1 MGDKMNLTE
10 EDVKKRY
17 IEPAIQS
24 KGWTFDRIS
33 MEKRVITSDVFTD
46 GKVIV
51 NGRRTKRGSQKR
63 ADYLLYHHNHY
74 PIAIIEAKDLNHS
87 IHDGIQQA
95 IEYARTLDVPF
106 AYSSNGNGFLEHD
119 MLTGIEKELGIS
131 EFPTSEEL
139 WLRYKDLNS
148 IDDDIEQ
155 VIETGYHF
163 REGGNKPRY
172 YQRIAI
178 NRTVE
183 YVARIKKD
191 NSSKKRAMLV
201 MATGTGKTYTAFQI
215 IHRLYE
221 SNLVKKVLY
230 LADRN
235 ILIDQTILDDFA
247 PFKNKNIITKV
258 EKKTL
263 DSAYDI
269 FMSLYQ
275 QLSGEDDFE
284 AFKQFKPDFFDLI
297 IVDECHRGSAKENS
311 AWRKVLDYFS
321 NAIHIGMTATPKET
335 EDVSNSDYFGEPLYT
350 YSLKQGIDDGF
361 LAPYRVLRFGIDK
374 DLEGYIPES
383 GKIDYYGN
391 EIEQRVYTSKDF
403 DRKIIIDER
412 TKLVAKRITEYLKE
426 TDRFAKTIVFCVD
439 IDHAARMRQ
448 ALINENSDLVAQ
460 DDRYVT
466 KITGDDIF
474 GKSQLENFS
483 DMNSKYPVIAT
494 TSELLTTG
502 VNIKLCKVIVLDA
515 VINSMTKFKQIIGRG
530 TRLVWDRD
538 KRYFSILDF
547 RKATLLFSDPEFD
560 GPATSVYVGPIDK
573 PYEDDD
579 VDNNE
584 LDNDLDKDDGL
595 KYRVSDVEAKIIS
608 EMELYYGVN
617 GKLVANHT
625 ENFKNLILEEFSSF
639 EIFKDKWLNS
649 EKKSLISLFEEK
661 GVNFYE
667 LSTKIGKEVDI
678 FDVIS
683 MIGFGIDAKLK
694 SERIAHVKESEY
706 YSQQSTQIL
715 EIVNE
720 LLDLYMLH
728 DILVLEDIAVLEL
741 SAFGKYGGIV
751 HTVKRFGN
759 KKNYLKTV
767 DILVNLLYEI

>member
-1 MGDKMNLTE
+1 MNLTE

-17 IEPAIQS
+17 IEPALS
-24 KGWTFDRIS
+24 SSGWTFDKIS
-33 MEKRVITSDVFTD
+33 MEKRVIPSDVFTD

-51 NGRRTKRGSQKR
+51 NGKRTKRGTQKR
-63 ADYLLYHHNHY
+63 ADYLLYHHNNY
-74 PIAIIEAKDLNHS
+74 PIAIVEAKDLKHS
-87 IHDGIQQA
+87 VHDGIQQA

-106 AYSSNGNGFLEHD
+106 AYSTNGKGFLEHD
-119 MLTGIEKELGIS
+119 MLTGREREFS
-131 EFPTSEEL
+131 MQEFPTSDEL
-139 WLRYKDLNS
+139 WSRYKNLHS
-148 IDDDIEQ
+148 IDDDIES
-155 VIETGYHF
+155 VIKTAYHY

-178 NRTVE
+178 NRAVE
-183 YVARIKKD
+183 FVAKVNKD
-191 NSSKKRAMLV
+191 ANLKKRAMLV

-215 IHRLYE
+215 IHRLYTAG
-221 SNLVKKVLY
+221 LVKKVLY

-247 PFKNKNIITKV
+247 PFKNKNVITKV
-258 EKKTL
+258 EKKIL

-284 AFKQFKPDFFDLI
+284 TFKQFKPDFFDLI

-321 NAIHIGMTATPKET
+321 DAIHLGMTATPKET
-335 EDVSNSDYFGEPLYT
+335 DDVSNSEYFGEPIYT

-383 GKIDYYGN
+383 GKLDIYGN

-403 DRKIIIDER
+403 DKKIIIDER
-412 TKLVAKRITEYLKE
+412 TKIVAKRITEYLKE

-466 KITGDDIF
+466 KITGDDQF

-502 VNIKLCKVIVLDA
+502 VNIKLCKVIVLDT

-538 KRYFSILDF
+538 KRFFSILDF

-560 GPATSVYVGPIDK
+560 GPATSVYVGPLDK
-573 PYEDDD
+573 PYQDEDSDFVDD
-579 VDNNE
+579 SKEDLIEDNI
-584 LDNDLDKDDGL
+584 
-595 KYRVSDVEAKIIS
+595 KYRVTDVDAKIIS
-608 EMELYYGVN
+608 EMELYYGID
-617 GKLVANHT
+617 GKLVANHS
-625 ENFKNLILEEFSSF
+625 ENFKKIILEEFVTH
-639 EIFKDKWLNS
+639 EVFKKQWLTE
-649 EKKSLISLFEEK
+649 EKTVIINRFEEK
-661 GVNFYE
+661 GVN
-667 LSTKIGKEVDI
+667 LNDLLDKAGSEVDI
-678 FDVIS
+678 YDLIS
-683 MIGFGIDAKLK
+683 MIGFDREVKLK
-694 SERIAHVKESEY
+694 FERVKNVTDSPY
-706 YSQQSTQIL
+706 YKSLDKEISVIVDDLL
-715 EIVNE
+715 EVY
-720 LLDLYMLH
+720 LKH
-728 DILVLEDIAVLEL
+728 DASVLEDISVLEL
-741 SAFGKYGGIV
+741 QTFGKYGGIV
-751 HTVKRFGN
+751 HTIRRFGN
-759 KKNYLKTV
+759 KKQYLSNIQT
-767 DILVNLLYEI
+767 IVNLLYKN